1 MGKPMAY
8 DAIRKAKSLLIR
20 KENIER
26 AKAVLVRTVNVEK
39 AKAVLVRKE
48 SAERAKSFL
57 VRKVNA
63 GRSGKSKLMI
73 CIEVLCTLV
82 SNGRPMT
89 LTQLL
94 DTFEMDECRLKPH
107 LRLLWNRGLVEE
119 ESFGDNKIHYVV
131 TERGL
136 KVLNV
141 ISPIIREAH
150 KIQMREF
157 ELISNTLSGAGYS

>member
-20 KENIER
+20 KENIE
-26 AKAVLVRTVNVEK
+26 K

-48 SAERAKSFL
+48 SAEKTKSFL

-89 LTQLL
+89 LTQLRDKL
-94 DTFEMDECRLKPH
+94 EMDECRLKPH

>member
-1 MGKPMAY
+1 MAY
-8 DAIRKAKSLLIR
+8 DVMRKAKSF
-20 KENIER
+20 
-26 AKAVLVRTVNVEK
+26 LVRTVNAEK
-39 AKAVLVRKE
+39 AKSVLAREK
-48 SAERAKSFL
+48 SAEKTKSSL

-63 GRSGKSKLMI
+63 GRSGKSKLML

-94 DTFEMDECRLKPH
+94 DKFEMDECRLKPH

-136 KVLNV
+136 KVLKV

-150 KIQMREF
+150 KINVRNF
-157 ELISNTLSGAGYS
+157 EAISSVLSGAGYP

>member
-20 KENIER
+20 KENAEK
-26 AKAVLVRTVNVEK
+26 AKSFLVRTVNAEK

-48 SAERAKSFL
+48 SA
-57 VRKVNA
+57 
-63 GRSGKSKLMI
+63 GRSGKSKLMM

-94 DTFEMDECRLKPH
+94 DKFEMDEYRLKPH

-119 ESFGDNKIHYVV
+119 KNLGDNKIHYVV

-150 KIQMREF
+150 KIQMNEF

>member
-1 MGKPMAY
+1 MAY
-8 DAIRKAKSLLIR
+8 DAIRKAKSLL
-20 KENIER
+20 
-26 AKAVLVRTVNVEK
+26 
-39 AKAVLVRKE
+39 VRKE
-48 SAERAKSFL
+48 SAEKAKSVL
-57 VRKVNA
+57 VRKKSA
-63 GRSGKSKLMI
+63 ERSNKSKLMI

-94 DTFEMDECRLKPH
+94 DKFEMDECRLKPH

-119 ESFGDNKIHYVV
+119 ENFGDNKIYYVV
-131 TERGL
+131 TEKGL

>member
-1 MGKPMAY
+1 MAY
-8 DAIRKAKSLLIR
+8 DAIRKAKSLLVR
-20 KENIER
+20 KKS
-26 AKAVLVRTVNVEK
+26 AEK
-39 AKAVLVRKE
+39 AKSVLVRKK
-48 SAERAKSFL
+48 SAERSD
-57 VRKVNA
+57 
-63 GRSGKSKLMI
+63 KSKLMI

-94 DTFEMDECRLKPH
+94 DKFEMDECRLKPH

-119 ESFGDNKIHYVV
+119 ENFGDNKVHYVV
-131 TERGL
+131 TEKGL

>member
-1 MGKPMAY
+1 MAY
-8 DAIRKAKSLLIR
+8 DVIRKAKSLLVR
-20 KENIER
+20 KENVER
-26 AKAVLVRTVNVEK
+26 AKS
-39 AKAVLVRKE
+39 VLVRKK
-48 SAERAKSFL
+48 SVERSD
-57 VRKVNA
+57 
-63 GRSGKSKLMI
+63 KSKLMI
-73 CIEVLCTLV
+73 CIEVLCILV

-94 DTFEMDECRLKPH
+94 DKFEMDECRLKPH

-119 ESFGDNKIHYVV
+119 ENFGDNKIYYVV

-150 KIQMREF
+150 KIQMHEF